1 MSDRQ
6 LRIIAATCLVA
17 GSVLGILGTF
27 VPPPM
32 RGLLWALDGFALVVA
47 AALLA
52 MDFYRKGHDV
62 AAAGFIVFAIGQGL
76 VVSGA
81 GMDPADVVSP
91 FAAGAGLWAA
101 GVALVSAPPVMPFL
115 VRILGFITAVL
126 FAIFALQV
134 FAGNPLTSLS
144 TPLPFL
150 AYPFLVA
157 TLICWAWL
165 IVRRPA

>member
-17 GSVLGILGTF
+17 GSILGVIGTF
-27 VPPPM
+27 VQPPT

-52 MDFYRKGHDV
+52 VDFFRKGHDL

-76 VVSGA
+76 IVSGA
-81 GMDPADVVSP
+81 AMDPADVVSP
-91 FAAGAGLWAA
+91 FAAGAGLWAV
-101 GVALVSAPPVMPFL
+101 GIALVSTPAVMPFL
-115 VRILGFITAVL
+115 VRIFGFITAVL

-144 TPLPFL
+144 TPLPSL

-157 TLICWAWL
+157 TLICWAWQL
-165 IVRRPA
+165 VRRSA

>member
-1 MSDRQ
+1 MNTRS
-6 LRIIAATCLVA
+6 LRIIAAICFVS

-27 VPPPM
+27 VQPPM

-52 MDFYRKGHDV
+52 VDFFRKGHDV

-81 GMDPADVVSP
+81 AMDPADVVSS

-101 GVALVSAPPVMPFL
+101 GIALVSAPALMPFL

-134 FAGNPLTSLS
+134 FSGTPLTSLS
-144 TPLPFL
+144 TPLPFF

-165 IVRRPA
+165 LVRRSA

>member
-17 GSVLGILGTF
+17 GSVLGVIGTF
-27 VPPPM
+27 VQPPT

-52 MDFYRKGHDV
+52 GDFYRKGHDV

-81 GMDPADVVSP
+81 AMDPADVVSS

-101 GVALVSAPPVMPFL
+101 GIALVSAPPLMPLL
-115 VRILGFITAVL
+115 VRVLGFITAVL
-126 FAIFALQV
+126 LATFALLV
-134 FAGNPLTSLS
+134 FSGNPLTSLS
-144 TPLPFL
+144 TPLPAL

-165 IVRRPA
+165 LVRRSA